1 MGPFLGTNSG
11 TSGLR
16 FMAAWGSETTC
27 MLGGGGGAGKFFTI
41 KSGEIS
47 GTIVGGPMG

>member
-1 MGPFLGTNSG
+1 
-11 TSGLR
+11 
-16 FMAAWGSETTC
+16 MAAWGSETMC
-27 MLGGGGGAGKFFTI
+27 MLGGGGGAGRFFTI